1 MSFGARRVY
10 DVELKEVL
18 KLIKE
23 ERFYHTTAWRKT
35 RKIVLR
41 RDNFECQECKRQ
53 GKYSKATT
61 VHHKKHLKD
70 RPDLAL
76 DLNNLESLCNP
87 CHNKEHPERFENF
100 YQEKKKPFTPER
112 W

>member
-1 MSFGARRVY
+1 MNFGAKQVY
-10 DVELKEVL
+10 DVELKDIL
-18 KLIKE
+18 KLIQTGK
-23 ERFYHTTAWRKT
+23 FYLSTAWR
-35 RKIVLR
+35 RIRLVALE

-61 VHHKKHLKD
+61 VHHKEHLKD

-76 DLNNLESLCNP
+76 DLDNLESLCGP
-87 CHNKEHPERFENF
+87 CHNKAHPERFEKF